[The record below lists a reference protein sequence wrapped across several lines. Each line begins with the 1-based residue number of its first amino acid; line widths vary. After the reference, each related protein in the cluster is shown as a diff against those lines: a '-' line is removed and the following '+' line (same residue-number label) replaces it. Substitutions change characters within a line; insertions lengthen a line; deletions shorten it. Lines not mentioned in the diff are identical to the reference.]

1 MKKPAILWEPRAD
14 GRVLC
19 YACARKCLI
28 PSGSHGFCY
37 VRENNDG
44 KLYLS
49 VYGKL
54 AAMQIDPI
62 EKKPFNHFH
71 PGTHVFTV
79 GTVSC
84 NWHCHPAGTRI
95 TLADG
100 TTMTVEKLEAG
111 DALWSYDVVDSD
123 VSKSVP
129 RPNVVTEIRTR
140 KAELWAVWW
149 GGTSAVQ
156 KKRRRKTFITG
167 DHPVLTREGWKQV
180 QDLKP
185 GDYLLRVWAQIS
197 SNRKTVQKHAKFEC
211 KNCGQAVNGVA
222 EWATHR
228 NVCYASKQIM
238 PESQKAIIREMMTN
252 RNPMRNPE
260 VAQRQGATI
269 KMKLLADPSYSL
281 HKNVERFRASLHKHP
296 SKAQLI
302 LYEVLNELGLEY
314 EQEHVLRPE
323 KRLPES
329 ESAYILDAAL
339 VNDKLDLEVDGW
351 WHFNSE
357 EVKRRD
363 RIRDATLELNGWKIV
378 RIPGSSVYIH
388 APEIRQLVT
397 AQIQNRKMKND
408 KQWVRLQDVKRTGQ
422 FTTVY
427 GFECIPNHTYVADG
441 ILVHNCSFCQNH
453 NISKETEVYGEDVPP
468 QEVPAYAKEHG
479 CEGVGFSYNEPTIF
493 IEYVI
498 DAAREA
504 HNQGLY
510 TVFVTNGYSTPEA
523 VQAVKGY
530 IDAAVIDYKGS
541 GELMF
546 QRKQTMTVSAD
557 PIKEALLEYKRQGI
571 HTELTDL
578 IIPEVG
584 ESLEEAEKLC
594 KWLYDNLGPDI
605 PIQFTAFHPDYKLLN
620 IQPTPYELLVKHYEA
635 AKKIGLNYV
644 YIGNAPGTPYE
655 HTYCPGCQKPVIE
668 RYAYII
674 KSWNLD
680 VQNRCKFCGYQIP
693 ITGHRAKRFSYRDIE
708 SFYIPNPKALAE

>member
-37 VRENNDG
+37 VRENTDG

-62 EKKPFNHFH
+62 EKKPFNHFY

-84 NWHCHPAGTRI
+84 NWH
-95 TLADG
+95 
-100 TTMTVEKLEAG
+100 
-111 DALWSYDVVDSD
+111 
-123 VSKSVP
+123 
-129 RPNVVTEIRTR
+129 
-140 KAELWAVWW
+140 
-149 GGTSAVQ
+149 
-156 KKRRRKTFITG
+156 
-167 DHPVLTREGWKQV
+167 
-180 QDLKP
+180 
-185 GDYLLRVWAQIS
+185 
-197 SNRKTVQKHAKFEC
+197 
-211 KNCGQAVNGVA
+211 
-222 EWATHR
+222 
-228 NVCYASKQIM
+228 
-238 PESQKAIIREMMTN
+238 
-252 RNPMRNPE
+252 
-260 VAQRQGATI
+260 
-269 KMKLLADPSYSL
+269 
-281 HKNVERFRASLHKHP
+281 
-296 SKAQLI
+296 
-302 LYEVLNELGLEY
+302 
-314 EQEHVLRPE
+314 
-323 KRLPES
+323 
-329 ESAYILDAAL
+329 
-339 VNDKLDLEVDGW
+339 
-351 WHFNSE
+351 
-357 EVKRRD
+357 
-363 RIRDATLELNGWKIV
+363 
-378 RIPGSSVYIH
+378 
-388 APEIRQLVT
+388 
-397 AQIQNRKMKND
+397 
-408 KQWVRLQDVKRTGQ
+408 
-422 FTTVY
+422 
-427 GFECIPNHTYVADG
+427 
-441 ILVHNCSFCQNH
+441 CSFCQNH

-546 QRKQTMTVSAD
+546 QRKQTMTVSAE

-594 KWLYDNLGPDI
+594 KWLYDNLGSDI

-620 IQPTPYELLVKHYEA
+620 IEPTPYEMLVKHYESA
-635 AKKIGLNYV
+635 RKIGLNYV

-655 HTYCPGCQKPVIE
+655 HTYCPGCKKPVIE

-680 VQNRCKFCGYQIP
+680 SQNHCKFCGYQIP
-693 ITGHRAKRFSYRDIE
+693 ITGHRAKRFTYRDIE

>member
-1 MKKPAILWEPRAD
+1 MKKPAILWESRAD

-37 VRENNDG
+37 VRENIDG
-44 KLYLS
+44 ALYLS

-62 EKKPFNHFH
+62 EKKPFNHFY

-84 NWHCHPAGTRI
+84 NWHCHPAGTGI

-100 TTMTVEKLEAG
+100 TARNVETLEAG
-111 DALWSYDVVDSD
+111 DTLWSYDVVGDD
-123 VSKSVP
+123 VSRSVP
-129 RPNVVTEIRTR
+129 RPNVVTETRTR
-140 KAELWAVWW
+140 KAELWAIWW
-149 GGTSAVQ
+149 DGTRATQ
-156 KKRRRKTFITG
+156 EKRRKKTFITA
-167 DHPVLTREGWKQV
+167 DHPVLTRNGWKQV
-180 QDLKP
+180 QDLKL
-185 GDYLLRVWAQIS
+185 GDYLLSVWAQTS
-197 SNRKTVQKHAKFEC
+197 SKRKAVQYNHA
-211 KNCGQAVNGVA
+211 
-222 EWATHR
+222 
-228 NVCYASKQIM
+228 
-238 PESQKAIIREMMTN
+238 
-252 RNPMRNPE
+252 
-260 VAQRQGATI
+260 
-269 KMKLLADPSYSL
+269 D
-281 HKNVERFRASLHKHP
+281 
-296 SKAQLI
+296 QL
-302 LYEVLNELGLEY
+302 
-314 EQEHVLRPE
+314 
-323 KRLPES
+323 K
-329 ESAYILDAAL
+329 
-339 VNDKLDLEVDGW
+339 
-351 WHFNSE
+351 
-357 EVKRRD
+357 
-363 RIRDATLELNGWKIV
+363 
-378 RIPGSSVYIH
+378 
-388 APEIRQLVT
+388 QLVT
-397 AQIQNRKMKND
+397 VQIQNRKMKND
-408 KQWVRLQDVKRTGQ
+408 KQWVRLLDVMPTGQ

-453 NISKETEVYGEDVPP
+453 NISKETEVYGEDVGPE
-468 QEVPAYAKEHG
+468 EVPALATEHG

-498 DAAREA
+498 DTAREA
-504 HNQGLY
+504 HNKGLY
-510 TVFVTNGYSTPEA
+510 TVFVTNGYATPEA
-523 VQAVKGY
+523 VKASKGY
-530 IDAAVIDYKGS
+530 VDAAVIDYKGS

-546 QRKQTMTVSAD
+546 QRKQTMTVSSE
-557 PIKEALLEYKRQGI
+557 PVKEALLEYKRQGI

-584 ESLEEAEKLC
+584 ENLEEAEKLC

-620 IQPTPYELLVKHYEA
+620 IQPTPYTLLVKHYEA

-680 VQNRCKFCGYQIP
+680 AQNRCKFCGYQIP
-693 ITGHRAKRFSYRDIE
+693 ITGHRAKRFHYRDIE